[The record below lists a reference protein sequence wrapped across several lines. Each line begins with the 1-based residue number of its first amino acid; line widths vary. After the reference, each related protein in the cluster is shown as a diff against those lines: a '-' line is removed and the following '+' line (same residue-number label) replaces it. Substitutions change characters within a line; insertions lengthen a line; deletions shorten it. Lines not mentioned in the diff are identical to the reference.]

1 MALDSMI
8 YGTNHI
14 ATHSFSEGAETKHI
28 ERIAPSAGIVSGW
41 EATKSVSAVG
51 AVASFSLA
59 CVGKGRIVI
68 GATATSAS
76 SAKDDSVSFRLV
88 FKDASGDILGVSAK
102 AECVLTSFEY
112 NSVRF
117 GTLVVFS
124 NDCGASS
131 IEVFV
136 EAIKA
141 GVTFTLGLAAI

>member
-1 MALDSMI
+1 MALGSISFLDDK
-8 YGTNHI
+8 I
-14 ATHSFSEGAETKHI
+14 ATYTFSEASQTKHI
-28 ERIAPSAGIVSGW
+28 ERIAPSAGVVSGW

-88 FKDASGDILGVSAK
+88 FKDSSGDILGVSAE
-102 AECVLTSFEY
+102 AECVLTSFED

-131 IEVFV
+131 VEVFV